1 MGVRARV
8 RRLFIAAAAAALML
22 FCTARVQAQEPVP
35 RIEDAESIFQQAL
48 DAFEDGDYGMAYR
61 RFRLVFET
69 YPLHRKT
76 TAAMLMAGK
85 SLYRDGN
92 LGRAVDML
100 ETFMQRYPTSGYID
114 EAERVIDLAESRGRQ
129 EEEAASV
136 HDLGILLPLQG
147 SDATLAQALFTG
159 IRIAVEE
166 HNALNDSP
174 VRMIF
179 RDSRGDAA
187 RAASAVSDL
196 AEAGADAVIGPLYS
210 TEAGAAAE
218 AAERARLVL
227 IPPLANDETVSQD
240 RRYVFQA
247 NPTITTHGRL
257 MARFAIRNLML
268 DRFGI
273 VAERGRDALSE
284 RMAEGFQ
291 EEAMLQGAEV
301 DFYELLESR
310 AGWAQLS
317 DYIGADTLQSVDA
330 VYIPMAGGETAVR
343 VDAAFNSLDAAG
355 ASGVRVLGNTEWHGL
370 PNPSR
375 AALFATTYTND
386 FYVDQEDASVRA
398 FRDRFRE
405 ITGTEPNP
413 STTVG
418 RLAFTGYDLTRF
430 LLPLMVRD
438 SSEPLHERL
447 RSAPMYQG
455 LGLRIDFGNG
465 NVNEAMYYFRYQSG
479 ESRLLR

>member
-1 MGVRARV
+1 MGVRVRV
-8 RRLFIAAAAAALML
+8 RQRVISAAAAVVML
-22 FCTARVQAQEPVP
+22 LCATQVQAQDPVP
-35 RIEDAESIFQQAL
+35 PIEDAEIIFQQAL
-48 DAFEDGDYGMAYR
+48 DAFEEADYGMAYR

-69 YPLHRKT
+69 YPLNRKT

-92 LGRAVDML
+92 LGRAVDLL
-100 ETFMQRYPTSGYID
+100 ETFISRYPTSGYID
-114 EAERVIDLAESRGRQ
+114 EAERVIDLAERSGQR
-129 EEEAASV
+129 EDEAASV

-166 HNALNDSP
+166 HNALNDAP

-179 RDSRGDAA
+179 RDSRGDAG
-187 RAASAVSDL
+187 RAAAAVSDL
-196 AEAGADAVIGPLYS
+196 AATGADAVIGPLYS

-227 IPPLANDETVSQD
+227 IPPLANDESVSED

-247 NPTITTHGRL
+247 NPTITTHGRM
-257 MARFAIRNLML
+257 MARFAIRNLRL

-301 DFYELLESR
+301 DFYELLDSR
-310 AGWAQLS
+310 AAWAQLS
-317 DYIGADTLQSVDA
+317 DYIGADTLQSVEA
-330 VYIPMAGGETAVR
+330 VYFPMAGGETAIR
-343 VDAAFNSLDAAG
+343 SDAAFNSLDAAG
-355 ASGVRVLGNTEWHGL
+355 ASGVRVLGNTEWHAL

-375 AALFATTYTND
+375 ASRFATTYTND
-386 FYVDQEDASVRA
+386 FHVDQEDASVRA
-398 FRDRFRE
+398 FSGRFRE

-413 STTVG
+413 ATTVG

-430 LLPLMVRD
+430 LIPLMVRQ
-438 SSEPLHERL
+438 SSDPLDERL